1 MPKLTTRQQ
10 IQLMWL
16 ETLPPQ
22 LEQMKKIIELLS
34 TQHADESQVR
44 SLARM
49 CDAAKAQ
56 GAQTGLGAIADQFGY
71 MAMLTRRAGGHQA
84 KVRGL
89 REMLAGVRVN
99 WEGALREASTPER
112 NLDPDAEP
120 DDVSS

>member
-10 IQLMWL
+10 IQLLWL
-16 ETLPPQ
+16 ETLPPH
-22 LEQMKKIIELLS
+22 LEQMKKIIELLAG
-34 TQHADESQVR
+34 QNADESQVR
-44 SLARM
+44 SLARI

-56 GAQTGLGAIADQFGY
+56 GSQVGLPVLADQFGY

-89 REMLAGVRVN
+89 REMLAGARIN
-99 WEGALREASTPER
+99 FEGALREASTPER
-112 NLDPDAEP
+112 TIDPEADP